1 MSMANAFELGRVDL
15 TESERALIDRR
26 NRLLGPAY
34 RLFYDRPLH
43 FVCGEGVWLYG
54 ADGTRFLD
62 VYNNVAVVGH
72 CHPRVV
78 AALTQQAAI
87 LNTHTR
93 YLHEGIL
100 DYAEALLATLPAELG
115 HMLFTCTGSE
125 SNDLA
130 YRLAKEH
137 TGGTGFIVT
146 ELAYHG
152 GTNAI
157 AELSPSLG
165 KHVALG
171 THVRTVRAPDNY
183 RRGDRD
189 ISETFAKDV
198 YDAIAD
204 LRRHGIRPA
213 ALLVDSIFAS
223 DGVFS
228 DPPGFLRE
236 AVKEIRDAGG
246 VYIADEVQAGFA
258 RTGDRMWGFERH
270 GVVPD
275 IVTMGK
281 PMGAGYPM
289 AGVAVRPAVVQEFS
303 HSRYFNTFG
312 GNPVAAAV
320 GLAVLN
326 VIRSEGL
333 QDNASVVGAYLR
345 DRLSELG
352 NRHEVIGDV
361 RGAGLFIGLE
371 LVSDR
376 TTKAA
381 APELTARV
389 VNELRMRRVLISS
402 CGPFANVLKIRPP
415 LVFSKE
421 NADQFLAA
429 FEEVLEAIQ
438 LPRGS

>member
-72 CHPRVV
+72 SHPRVV

-438 LPRGS
+438 LPRGR